1 MANISIHTILEYYAI
16 LCLVMS
22 PVSIS
27 LFVVLYRKTNMLER
41 VDRLVDRILGIKP
54 VEPKS
59 ETSSKPDAKT
69 NPGSGPAV
77 SAPELSGVACF
88 TLKVNDTYHCRKNAQ
103 HFNGGFHEIVW
114 SCDNEF
120 LGDITNE
127 GLFTSKRA
135 GTANIFCARKDDPF
149 ASAVQS
155 YSITITPQSDDWF
168 AQWLIDA
175 VSKRT
180 AKADILARN
189 IKWKITG
196 ESLEKRIIT
205 YEGGRQY
212 GSILLQFDAME
223 NLERGL
229 FILKDADAS
238 AMCRL
243 HKELFERFECVRLKN
258 GSHTQVWVHRLID
271 DARDEVDVYAYIK
284 KKDDGDSVLGF
295 SQNWREYGDIEEF
308 LLNISMAGKM
318 FSDCMPNDV
327 PELLVPEDENPVY
340 MRSETEENEPKEE
353 TSPEENGP
361 EKPTENGN
369 VSGSDQEN
377 DSLVEENAVPEIK
390 ESVPVV
396 PEENPVTIGEDS
408 TESRGKEPGEDIP
421 SEQEDPVNETDFND
435 DYDQFDD
442 YNYSD
447 EK

>member
-41 VDRLVDRILGIKP
+41 VDRLIDRILGIKP
-54 VEPKS
+54 VASQP
-59 ETSSKPDAKT
+59 ETNSRPEANS
-69 NPGSGPAV
+69 GSGTIEP
-77 SAPELSGVACF
+77 APELSGVACF

-103 HFNGGFHEIVW
+103 LFNGGFHEIVW

-120 LGDITNE
+120 LGDITDE

-149 ASAVQS
+149 ASAVQT
-155 YSITITPQSDDWF
+155 YSITITPQGDDWF

-175 VSKRT
+175 VAKRT
-180 AKADILARN
+180 GKADILARN

-196 ESLEKRIIT
+196 ESPEKRIIT

-212 GSILLQFDAME
+212 GNILLQFDAME

-229 FILKDADAS
+229 FILKDTDTS
-238 AMCRL
+238 ALSRL
-243 HKELFERFECVRLKN
+243 HKELSERFECVRLKN
-258 GSHTQVWVHRLID
+258 GSRTQVWVHRLID
-271 DARDEVDVYAYIK
+271 DARDEVDVYAYIRK
-284 KKDDGDSVLGF
+284 TDDGDSVLGF

-318 FSDCMPNDV
+318 FSDCLPNDI

-340 MRSETEENEPKEE
+340 MRSEAEEKEPKEE

-361 EKPTENGN
+361 EKPADNDN
-369 VSGSDQEN
+369 VSDTDQEN
-377 DSLVEENAVPEIK
+377 DSLVKENTVPESK
-390 ESVPVV
+390 ECVPVV
-396 PEENPVTIGEDS
+396 PEEKPETIREDT
-408 TESRGKEPGEDIP
+408 TESHGEEPGEDIP
-421 SEQEDPVNETDFND
+421 SEQEDPVNETDFNNE
-435 DYDQFDD
+435 YDQFDD
-442 YNYSD
+442 YCD